1 MDTLKVCI
9 SRIITSLTKRFKS
22 SLHKSTYA
30 TAKYCLLTKQ
40 IRLCLSAECCLQNT
54 GSCTTNCQS
63 VSKCFFLS
71 LAGSILM
78 YGNQTWNSFACLIL
92 TSYRMTRSL
101 WSNHRNIDICRW
113 NNLIK
118 VNVETMSKHQHVTC
132 FKIRLNRLLIK
143 SGLLLIINENHNNI
157 CLLCCLCRRIYL
169 KALFFCSLPRLRS
182 LIQTDNHMTAGLL
195 CIQRMRM
202 SLTTI
207 TNDSNCLSIQCCQI
221 TVILIIN
228 SCF

>member
-1 MDTLKVCI
+1 MNTLKVCI
-9 SRIITSLTKRFKS
+9 SRIISCLAQSLKTSL
-22 SLHKSTYA
+22 HQCTYA
-30 TAKYCLLTKQ
+30 TAQNCLLTEQ
-40 IRLCLSAECCLQNT
+40 IRLCLRAESCLENT
-54 GSCTTNCQS
+54 GSGSTNCQ
-63 VSKCFFLS
+63 CICQCLLLS
-71 LAGSILM
+71 FSGCILM
-78 YGNQTWNSFACLIL
+78 YSNQTWYSFSCLIL
-92 TSYRMTRSL
+92 TSYGMTRSL